1 MFSKNKK
8 AIMAFMLATM
18 MAAPT
23 VGGNAVYAAEDVD
36 QEVYVNATSENQEV
50 EVGSITSTHG
60 HGILVEAE
68 KHSATVT
75 SDDISANDGD
85 GIHISAND
93 EAEVT
98 VTTGDVSDSMYGING
113 SLYNQSNA
121 TIETR
126 NINANYSGV
135 ALSVDNSE
143 LSLTTGDITA
153 GETGVQ
159 LQEDGGGVAN
169 VVVNG
174 DIKVV
179 GNGEIDGEEYER
191 AGLQFISDNEN
202 DKADILVDGTI
213 SGGDAGV
220 LLNPSTFDPGENLN
234 LTVWKIELNES
245 GNVAEQVYVSQE
257 VKDYYASYGLFIKDV
272 DVKAFEKRIMYIIKH
287 DQLTE
292 GGTISFTDA
301 NGNALK
307 MSHGYLVANEGDIVL
322 LKTDIQEGYKI
333 SGAYSVADGK
343 KLELLR
349 NENGDY
355 YTIVPKGG
363 GVYITATAE
372 KEKFD
377 LCFYDEDGNLIQ
389 KDNVDYGS
397 YITIPDAP
405 YREGYDFVCWVG
417 SKYYPGDK
425 YYVTGPHT
433 FRALWEKKEEA
444 KSEASTP
451 SSDDTASDVSTSVNN
466 IKTKAASP
474 ATGDT
479 ANIVILFVVMML
491 SGAGAVIST
500 SLKIRLGRVE

>member
-1 MFSKNKK
+1 MFNKNKK
-8 AIMAFMLATM
+8 AIMAFILAAM
-18 MAAPT
+18 MATPT
-23 VGGNAVYAAEDVD
+23 VGGSAVYAADDVD
-36 QEVYVNATSENQEV
+36 QEVYVNATSEDQEV
-50 EVGSITSTHG
+50 EVGSISPTHG
-60 HGILVEAE
+60 DGILVEAE

-75 SDDISANDGD
+75 SDDINAYDGE
-85 GIHISAND
+85 GIYIRAND

-98 VTTGDVSDSMYGING
+98 VTTGDVSASSCGINC

-121 TIETR
+121 TIETK
-126 NINANYSGV
+126 NITSDHNGV
-135 ALSVDNSE
+135 NSFVNDSE
-143 LSLTTGDITA
+143 LTLTTGDITA
-153 GETGVQ
+153 SRYGIE
-159 LQEDGGGVAN
+159 LIEEAGGVAN

-174 DIKVV
+174 DIKVE
-179 GNGEIDGEEYER
+179 GNFVIDGEKAES
-191 AGLQFISDNEN
+191 AGIGFGSFSEN
-202 DKADILVDGTI
+202 DKADIIVDGTI

-220 LLNPSTFDPGENLN
+220 LLNPGTFDPGENLN
-234 LTVWKIELNES
+234 LTVWKIELNET
-245 GNVAEQVYVSQE
+245 GNVAEQLYVSQE
-257 VKDYYASYGLFIKDV
+257 VKDYYASYGLFFKDV

-292 GGTISFTDA
+292 GGTISFSDA

-322 LKTDIQEGYKI
+322 LKTDMQEGYKI

-349 NENGDY
+349 NDNGDY

-389 KDNVDYGS
+389 KDNVEYGS
-397 YITIPDAP
+397 YITIPNAP

-433 FRALWEKKEEA
+433 FRALWEKKEDL
-444 KSEASTP
+444 
-451 SSDDTASDVSTSVNN
+451 SDDTPANVSTSVNN

-479 ANIVILFVVMML
+479 ANIVILFIVMML

-500 SLKIRLGRVE
+500 SLKIRLGREE

>member
-18 MAAPT
+18 MTAPT
-23 VGGNAVYAAEDVD
+23 VGGSAVYAAEDVD
-36 QEVYVNATSENQEV
+36 QEVYVNATSEDQEV
-50 EVGSITSTHG
+50 EVGSISPTHG
-60 HGILVEAE
+60 DGILVEAE

-75 SDDISANDGD
+75 SDDINAYDGE
-85 GIHISAND
+85 GIYIRAND

-98 VTTGDVSDSMYGING
+98 VTTGDVSASSCGINC

-121 TIETR
+121 TIETK
-126 NINANYSGV
+126 NITSDHNGV
-135 ALSVDNSE
+135 NSFVNDSE
-143 LSLTTGDITA
+143 LTLTTGDITA
-153 GETGVQ
+153 SRYGIE
-159 LQEDGGGVAN
+159 LIEEAGGVAN

-174 DIKVV
+174 DIKVE
-179 GNGEIDGEEYER
+179 GNFVIDGEKAES
-191 AGLQFISDNEN
+191 AGIGFGSFSEN
-202 DKADILVDGTI
+202 DKADIIVDGTI

-220 LLNPSTFDPGENLN
+220 LLNPGTFDPGENLN
-234 LTVWKIELNES
+234 LTVWKIELNET
-245 GNVAEQVYVSQE
+245 GNVAEQLYVSQE
-257 VKDYYASYGLFIKDV
+257 VKDYYASYGLFFKDV

-292 GGTISFTDA
+292 GGTISFSDA

-322 LKTDIQEGYKI
+322 LKTDMQEGYKI

-349 NENGDY
+349 NDNGDY

-389 KDNVDYGS
+389 KDNVEYGS
-397 YITIPDAP
+397 YITIPNAP

-433 FRALWEKKEEA
+433 FRALWEKKEDL
-444 KSEASTP
+444 
-451 SSDDTASDVSTSVNN
+451 SDDTPANVSTSVNN

-479 ANIVILFVVMML
+479 ANIVILFIVMML

-500 SLKIRLGRVE
+500 SLKIRLGREE

>member
-36 QEVYVNATSENQEV
+36 QEVYVNATSEDQEV
-50 EVGSITSTHG
+50 EVGSITPTHG
-60 HGILVEAE
+60 DGILVEAE

-75 SDDISANDGD
+75 SDDINANDGE
-85 GIHISAND
+85 GIYIRAND

-98 VTTGDVSDSMYGING
+98 VTTGDVSASSCGINC

-121 TIETR
+121 TIETK
-126 NINANYSGV
+126 NITSDHNGV
-135 ALSVDNSE
+135 NSFVNDSE
-143 LSLTTGDITA
+143 LTLTTGDITA
-153 GETGVQ
+153 SRYGIE
-159 LQEDGGGVAN
+159 LIEEDGGVAN

-174 DIKVV
+174 DIKVE
-179 GNGEIDGEEYER
+179 GNFVIDGEKAES
-191 AGLQFISDNEN
+191 AGIGFGSFSEN
-202 DKADILVDGTI
+202 DKADIIVDGTI

-220 LLNPSTFDPGENLN
+220 LLDPGTFDPGENLN
-234 LTVWKIELNES
+234 LTVWKIELNET
-245 GNVAEQVYVSQE
+245 GNVAEQLYVSQE
-257 VKDYYASYGLFIKDV
+257 VKDYYASDGMYIKDV

-292 GGTISFTDA
+292 GGTISFSDA

-322 LKTDIQEGYKI
+322 LKTDMQEGYKI
-333 SGAYSVADGK
+333 SGAYSVADGN

-349 NENGDY
+349 NDNGDY

-389 KDNVDYGS
+389 KDNVEYGS
-397 YITIPDAP
+397 YITIPNAP

-433 FRALWEKKEEA
+433 FRALWEKKEDL
-444 KSEASTP
+444 
-451 SSDDTASDVSTSVNN
+451 SDDTPANVSTSVNN

-479 ANIVILFVVMML
+479 SNIVILFIVMML

-500 SLKIRLGRVE
+500 SLKIRLGREE